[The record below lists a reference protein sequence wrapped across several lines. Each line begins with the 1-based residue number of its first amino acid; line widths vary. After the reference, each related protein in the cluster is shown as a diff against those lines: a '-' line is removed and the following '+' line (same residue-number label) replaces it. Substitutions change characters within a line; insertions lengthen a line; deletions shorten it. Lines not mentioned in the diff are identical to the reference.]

1 MVAKISSGSSLYGVL
16 AYNQQKV
23 DEEHAKVLFTNRMIE
38 PGDGHFDIASCLRSF
53 EPYLLANRRT
63 EKPVLHISINP
74 DPKDRLSDEQ
84 LEEIAQTYMDKMGY
98 GDQPF
103 IVYKHE
109 DIDRRHIHIVSLR
122 IDENGR
128 KIDHNFEKRRSMDV
142 CRALERQYG
151 LIPADQKQRND
162 NSPLKA
168 VLYENG
174 DVKHQIANVIR
185 PIAATYHFQSLKEYK
200 ALLSFYKVHVEEI
213 RGEANGNPYRGLVYC
228 ALDAKN
234 EKVGHPFRSSLFGK
248 SVGVEALENRMEQ
261 SAKTIREKGLK
272 ERSRKVIA
280 NTMKASNTM
289 DEFQPSLE
297 KQHVSAL
304 FRING
309 EGRIY
314 GVTFIDHDQKAVFNG
329 SRLGKEFSANVF
341 NELFG
346 QQHLD
351 TPKQEPQVKVNRQE
365 PDSMESYSRS
375 NKEDENEIA
384 GILSMLTPEVYGTD
398 PQEEAFARKMR
409 RKKRRNGYKH

>member
-23 DEEHAKVLFTNRMIE
+23 DEDHAKVIFTNRMIE
-38 PGDGHFDIASCLRSF
+38 PADGRYDIGRCLRSF
-53 EPYLLANRRT
+53 ESYLLANRRT

-84 LEEIAQTYMDKMGY
+84 LEEMAQTYMNQMGY
-98 GDQPF
+98 GDQPY

-142 CRALERQYG
+142 CRALEQQYG
-151 LIPADQKQRND
+151 LIPADQKQRNEI
-162 NSPLKA
+162 SPLKA
-168 VLYENG
+168 VLYEKG

-185 PIAATYHFQSLKEYK
+185 PIAANYYFQSLKEYK
-200 ALLSFYKVHVEEI
+200 ALLSLYKIHVEEI
-213 RGEANGNPYRGLVYC
+213 RGEANEKSYWGLVYS
-228 ALDAKN
+228 ALNDKG

-261 SAKTIREKGLK
+261 SAKIIREKRLR
-272 ERSRKVIA
+272 ERSKEVIVNA
-280 NTMKASNTM
+280 MKSSKTLEGLQLA
-289 DEFQPSLE
+289 LE
-297 KQHVSAL
+297 KQNVRAL
-304 FRING
+304 FRMNDQ
-309 EGRIY
+309 GRIY
-314 GVTFIDHDQKAVFNG
+314 GVTFIDHNQKTVLNG

-346 QQHLD
+346 QQNPAMP
-351 TPKQEPQVKVNRQE
+351 TQEHKNQSYRQE
-365 PDSMESYSRS
+365 PDFIEPQRYSS
-375 NKEDENEIA
+375 KDEGAEI
-384 GILSMLTPEVYGTD
+384 GDIFSLLTPEIYGVD

-409 RKKRRNGYKH
+409 KKKKRNR